1 MENLVYFL
9 ATGKGRFYR
18 IVIGLN
24 LLWLGAY
31 VFAWPLGGWVMAIGA
46 IPIISGALNICLFA
60 PLIDEPVAGWKLS

>member
-31 VFAWPLGGWVMAIGA
+31 VFEQPLGAWVMAVGA
-46 IPIISGALNICLFA
+46 IPIITGALNICLFA
-60 PLIDEPVAGWKLS
+60 PLVQEPLRGSKLS